1 MADLVEMQQSSTLI
15 PQITYLTGLPFC
27 MVAGFAKVPLQST
40 QQ

>member
-1 MADLVEMQQSSTLI
+1 MVDLVEMQQSATFI
-15 PQITYLTGLPFC
+15 PQITYSTGLQLC